1 MNISRQGNEKLI
13 DSILTLIH
21 RKGFKRLTMDSV
33 ASELKMSKR
42 TLYEIFGSKN
52 EMITQAVK
60 RDHEVSVERFK
71 AIFESG
77 KNMME
82 AMVEAHS
89 FLAEILSG
97 VSPDYFKD
105 MDDFF
110 PEIRNTFRQVKD
122 KRHAH
127 FMRMFRKGVSQGVFR
142 PDVNY
147 EVQTRI
153 FDLQMEAMKR
163 MEEIFPPGIPVTS
176 VYETITIGSLRSVA
190 SPEGMRILDE
200 LTSSPDGMPTLLGRK
215 KN

>member
-1 MNISRQGNEKLI
+1 MNISRQDNEQLL
-13 DSILTLIH
+13 DAILRLLH
-21 RKGFKRLTMDSV
+21 SKGFKRLTMDNV

-52 EMITQAVK
+52 EMISKAVK
-60 RDHEVSVERFK
+60 RDHDVSVARFK

-89 FLAEILSG
+89 FHAEMLSG
-97 VSPDYFKD
+97 ISPDYFRD

-110 PEIRNTFRQVKD
+110 PEIRSAFKQVED

-153 FDLQMEAMKR
+153 FDVQLEALKR
-163 MEEIFPPGIPVTS
+163 MEEIFPSGIPVTT

-215 KN
+215 KH